1 MGSILNLAYFCGLF
15 FKCRDASQVHTL
27 LASPCWA
34 LYSNVCYTCRQSVID
49 MTLLFFSFSTVLA
62 ACDKG
67 CRNCVDGNC
76 LECKPGFELDQES
89 KQCEKKK
96 GKSNIKETKTSV
108 GVTSLLKEIF
118 TV

>member
-1 MGSILNLAYFCGLF
+1 
-15 FKCRDASQVHTL
+15 
-27 LASPCWA
+27 
-34 LYSNVCYTCRQSVID
+34 

-96 GKSNIKETKTSV
+96 GKSNR
-108 GVTSLLKEIF
+108 LKRPRNQSPF
-118 TV
+118 RHC

>member
-1 MGSILNLAYFCGLF
+1 MWHY
-15 FKCRDASQVHTL
+15 
-27 LASPCWA
+27 
-34 LYSNVCYTCRQSVID
+34 
-49 MTLLFFSFSTVLA
+49 FFSFSTVLA

-76 LECKPGFELDQES
+76 LECKAAYELDQES

-96 GKSNIKETKTSV
+96 GKSKQIKQTKKSV
-108 GVTSLLKEIF
+108 AVSSFLREIF

>member
-1 MGSILNLAYFCGLF
+1 
-15 FKCRDASQVHTL
+15 
-27 LASPCWA
+27 
-34 LYSNVCYTCRQSVID
+34 
-49 MTLLFFSFSTVLA
+49 MTLLFFSFSTDLA

-67 CRNCVDGNC
+67 CRNCVDGSC

-96 GKSNIKETKTSV
+96 GKSNIEDETKTSV
-108 GVTSLLKEIF
+108 AVTSLLKEIF